1 MLSSLQSTQRWGN
14 LTKVKQQ
21 VSGSTKRS
29 RFFWFQSWDFSSM
42 PFLAHTGFGQSETDC
57 NLSSM
62 SVLLPF
68 RNMTKRWRLFL
79 LLLNLTQPYYSV
91 WDTSDQDIS
100 RGIGAG
106 PLLLNMEPYDYHVNE
121 PRLASGKWTEVP
133 QQTAW
138 QLPDMWRRPSKTTQD
153 ALPATT
159 WVSLRKTERTAQT
172 RQNCQFIE

>member
-1 MLSSLQSTQRWGN
+1 ML
-14 LTKVKQQ
+14 
-21 VSGSTKRS
+21 
-29 RFFWFQSWDFSSM
+29 
-42 PFLAHTGFGQSETDC
+42 FLAHTGFGQSETGC

-106 PLLLNMEPYDYHVNE
+106 PLLLNMEPYD
-121 PRLASGKWTEVP
+121 
-133 QQTAW
+133 
-138 QLPDMWRRPSKTTQD
+138 
-153 ALPATT
+153 
-159 WVSLRKTERTAQT
+159 
-172 RQNCQFIE
+172 